1 MKKFSLI
8 LFSGLFA
15 IIMVFVQCTDK
26 QQNAAGGNV
35 ASTGTS
41 VSSSDFAYFLI
52 DSVMSNF
59 TMALDKSTELQSKQT
74 EYETKLTSEQSKLE
88 KNVQDYSDKVNK
100 GLVTRATASDMEQ
113 SLNLQQQNLQN
124 LSYQYQEE
132 LAEAQTV
139 AYNQVIDY
147 IETFL
152 KENRSTYNYRYIFAK
167 SFGGQLFYAD
177 EADDVTNQLLRD
189 LNAKYASEKK

>member
-15 IIMVFVQCTDK
+15 IIMVFVHCTDK
-26 QQNAAGGNV
+26 QQNAGAN
-35 ASTGTS
+35 A
-41 VSSSDFAYFLI
+41 VSSSVASAGSSNFAYFLI
-52 DSVMSNF
+52 DSIMSNF
-59 TMALDKSTELQSKQT
+59 TMALDKSTELQAKQT
-74 EYETKLTSEQSKLE
+74 DYESKLTSEQSKLE
-88 KNVQDYSDKVNK
+88 KNIQDYTDKVNK

-113 SLNLQQQNLQN
+113 SLTLQQQNLQN

-152 KENRSTYNYRYIFAK
+152 KENRSAYNYRYIFAK

-177 EADDVTNQLLRD
+177 EADDVTDQLLRD

>member
-26 QQNAAGGNV
+26 QQNAASGNV

-41 VSSSDFAYFLI
+41 VSSSEFAYFLI

-88 KNVQDYSDKVNK
+88 KNVQDYTDKVNK
-100 GLVTRATASDMEQ
+100 KRQ
-113 SLNLQQQNLQN
+113 
-124 LSYQYQEE
+124 
-132 LAEAQTV
+132 
-139 AYNQVIDY
+139 
-147 IETFL
+147 
-152 KENRSTYNYRYIFAK
+152 
-167 SFGGQLFYAD
+167 
-177 EADDVTNQLLRD
+177 
-189 LNAKYASEKK
+189 